1 LIVLAILTS
10 VCFHYQVIRRLR
22 AKILAECNIVLGPEI
37 HPLWQLP
44 AELGAQCSTSCDHTT
59 THVVALDPA
68 TDKALWAKEH
78 GVFLVHP
85 RWVDA
90 ACYLWSRPPEKDF
103 PVTDDLAGLSTAT
116 FAKSVP
122 VEPGVVDG
130 TNDKVEV
137 AGRSPSDASVVPPVH
152 VNGSAGGAG
161 PNPGEK
167 VVDNE
172 V

>member
-1 LIVLAILTS
+1 M
-10 VCFHYQVIRRLR
+10 
-22 AKILAECNIVLGPEI
+22 LGPEI

-44 AELGAQCSTSCDHTT
+44 AELGARCSTLCDHTT
-59 THVVALDPA
+59 THVVAIDPA
-68 TDKALWAKEH
+68 TDQALWAKEH
-78 GVFLVHP
+78 GVSLVHP

-103 PVTDDLAGLSTAT
+103 PVTDDPAALSTST

-122 VEPGVVDG
+122 VEPRGVDG

-137 AGRSPSDASVVPPVH
+137 AGLGPSDSAVVHTVH
-152 VNGSAGGAG
+152 VNGSAGGPG
-161 PNPGEK
+161 SVGEK

>member
-1 LIVLAILTS
+1 MCL
-10 VCFHYQVIRRLR
+10 HYQVIRKLR
-22 AKILAECNIVLGPEI
+22 AKLLAGCNIVLGPEI

-44 AELGAQCSTSCDHTT
+44 AELGAQCSTSCDQTT

-68 TDKALWAKEH
+68 TDRAMWAKEH
-78 GVFLVHP
+78 EVFLVHP

-90 ACYLWSRPPEKDF
+90 ACYLWRRPPEKDF
-103 PVTDDLAGLSTAT
+103 PVTDDPAGPSTAT
-116 FAKSVP
+116 FAKNIS
-122 VEPGVVDG
+122 VEPRGVDG
-130 TNDKVEV
+130 TNDKGEV
-137 AGRSPSDASVVPPVH
+137 AGHSPPDGAVVAPVH

-161 PNPGEK
+161 SVGVEK

>member
-1 LIVLAILTS
+1 MPT
-10 VCFHYQVIRRLR
+10 
-22 AKILAECNIVLGPEI
+22 
-37 HPLWQLP
+37 
-44 AELGAQCSTSCDHTT
+44 ELGARCSTVCDPTT

-103 PVTDDLAGLSTAT
+103 PLTDDPAGASTTT
-116 FAKSVP
+116 FAKNVL
-122 VEPGVVDG
+122 VEPRDGDG
-130 TNDKVEV
+130 TNDKVED
-137 AGRSPSDASVVPPVH
+137 AGLKPSSSAVVPPVH
-152 VNGSAGGAG
+152 VNGSADGASSVRR
-161 PNPGEK
+161 ET